1 MKLNITCFYCDVPV
15 HTYHF
20 FIQNQGVG
28 CFETAVQLRK
38 PNIMQLI
45 LTTLVDGTLET
56 QNELSRSL
64 LTTTMP
70 IDGFLTLRDLIL
82 HHPPGYATD
91 ILRSMTFIKVPFV
104 SPIRIR
110 ADEIKV
116 RITF

>member
-1 MKLNITCFYCDVPV
+1 
-15 HTYHF
+15 
-20 FIQNQGVG
+20 
-28 CFETAVQLRK
+28 
-38 PNIMQLI
+38 MQLI

-104 SPIRIR
+104 SPIRVR

-116 RITF
+116 RITFQLKALLKIFHKLYSQYISNHFLLLGMWVTLLYKPLE

>member
-1 MKLNITCFYCDVPV
+1 MMICFSIVILFSFINTVY
-15 HTYHF
+15 F
-20 FIQNQGVG
+20 FLVGVG
-28 CFETAVQLRK
+28 CFEIAVKLMK

-56 QNELSRSL
+56 QNELSSSL

-91 ILRSMTFIKVPFV
+91 ILRSMTFVKVPFV
-104 SPIRIR
+104 SPLRVR
-110 ADEIKV
+110 SDEIKV
-116 RITF
+116 SVV